1 MKDKDNVYQLRSKS
15 TNEPVAGFFGT
26 SLVDLQPGYAKVTLK
41 IKPEHLNFNG
51 LVFGGIIMAV
61 IDEAFAYATNSLV
74 QPSYASQLNV
84 HFINAPVVNDVLT
97 AECWLLKSG
106 HRVGISEMLV
116 ANQDGKLIAK
126 ATGTTI
132 PVIREPDKK

>member
-1 MKDKDNVYQLRSKS
+1 MRDNVSELKKKS
-15 TNEPVAGFFGT
+15 LNEPVAAFLQT
-26 SLVDLQPGYAKVTLK
+26 TLVELEPGYAKVRLK

-51 LVFGGIIMAV
+51 LIFGGIIMSA
-61 IDEAFAYATNSLV
+61 IDEAFAYATNSLI

-84 HFINAPVVNDVLT
+84 HFINAPVVGDELT

-106 HRVGISEMLV
+106 RRVGISEMV
-116 ANQDGKLIAK
+116 VTNQDAKLIAK

-132 PVIREPDKK
+132 PVVREPAQK